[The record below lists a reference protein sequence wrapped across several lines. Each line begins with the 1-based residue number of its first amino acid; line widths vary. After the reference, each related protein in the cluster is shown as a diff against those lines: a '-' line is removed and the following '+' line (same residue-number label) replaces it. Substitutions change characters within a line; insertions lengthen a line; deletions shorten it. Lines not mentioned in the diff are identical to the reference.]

1 MLKEKIIKKLNS
13 RRGTSIFFGLLLF
26 LAASILSVVIINGA
40 VTTVKR
46 VTSDKKAEQNYLTCS
61 SAARILQ
68 DAIIN
73 SKVIR
78 TVTET
83 RITGTSG
90 TSTKTET
97 TWKVAAATDIGTRSP
112 FGDMLK
118 GYVQEY
124 VENTENT
131 EKFSVSTF
139 GEKELSISVPSNI
152 TTEQGKSIGEVTAKL
167 MIDSGVESSGTSEP
181 AEPGCYITVK
191 LKVGTGTDIC
201 QMVLTLNG
209 VVSTNLTTTGSETS
223 GETEK
228 ISTTTYTWQANDI
241 FYGEEQ
247 RKLKES

>member
-83 RITGTSG
+83 RTTGTSE

-97 TWKVAAATDIGTRSP
+97 TWKVAAATDTGTLSP

-124 VENTENT
+124 VENTE
-131 EKFSVSTF
+131 KFPVSTF

-152 TTEQGKSIGEVTAKL
+152 TTEQGKCIGEVTAKL
-167 MIDSGVESSGTSEP
+167 MIDSGAESSGPS
-181 AEPGCYITVK
+181 EPGCYITVK

-209 VVSTNLTTTGSETS
+209 VVSTNLKTTGSETS
-223 GETEK
+223 GKTEK

>member
-167 MIDSGVESSGTSEP
+167 MIDSGAESSGPS
-181 AEPGCYITVK
+181 EPGCYITVK

-209 VVSTNLTTTGSETS
+209 VVSTNLTTTGSETT

>member
-83 RITGTSG
+83 RTTGTSG

-97 TWKVAAATDIGTRSP
+97 TWKVAAATDTGTLSP

-124 VENTENT
+124 V

-167 MIDSGVESSGTSEP
+167 MIDSGAESSGPS
-181 AEPGCYITVK
+181 EPGCYITVK

-209 VVSTNLTTTGSETS
+209 VVSTNSTTTGSETS

>member
-83 RITGTSG
+83 RTTGTSG

-97 TWKVAAATDIGTRSP
+97 TWKVAAATDTGTLSP

-124 VENTENT
+124 V

-167 MIDSGVESSGTSEP
+167 MIDSGAESSGPS
-181 AEPGCYITVK
+181 EPGCYITVK

-209 VVSTNLTTTGSETS
+209 VVSTNSTTGSETS
-223 GETEK
+223 GKTEK

>member
-83 RITGTSG
+83 RTTGTSG
-90 TSTKTET
+90 TSTEIET
-97 TWKVAAATDIGTRSP
+97 TWKVAAATDTGTLSP

-124 VENTENT
+124 V

-167 MIDSGVESSGTSEP
+167 MIDSGAESSGPS
-181 AEPGCYITVK
+181 EPGCYITVK

>member
-124 VENTENT
+124 VE
-131 EKFSVSTF
+131 KFSVSTF

-152 TTEQGKSIGEVTAKL
+152 TTEQGKSIGKVTAKL
-167 MIDSGVESSGTSEP
+167 MIDSGAESSGPS
-181 AEPGCYITVK
+181 EPGCYITAK

>member
-83 RITGTSG
+83 RTTGTSG

-97 TWKVAAATDIGTRSP
+97 TTTWKVAAATDTGTLSP

-124 VENTENT
+124 VENT

-167 MIDSGVESSGTSEP
+167 MIDSGVESSETS
-181 AEPGCYITVK
+181 EPGCYITVK

-223 GETEK
+223 GKTEK

>member
-83 RITGTSG
+83 RTTGTSG

-97 TWKVAAATDIGTRSP
+97 TTTWKVAAATDTGTLSP

-124 VENTENT
+124 VENT

-167 MIDSGVESSGTSEP
+167 MIDSGAESSRTSEP
-181 AEPGCYITVK
+181 SCYITVK

-209 VVSTNLTTTGSETS
+209 AVSTDLKTTGSETS
-223 GETEK
+223 GKTEK

>member
-83 RITGTSG
+83 RTTGTSV

-97 TWKVAAATDIGTRSP
+97 TWKVAAATDTGTLSP
-112 FGDMLK
+112 LGDMLK
-118 GYVQEY
+118 GYVEMKILK
-124 VENTENT
+124 NFLFPLL
-131 EKFSVSTF
+131 EKRSLVFPYRPILLQNRERASV
-139 GEKELSISVPSNI
+139 
-152 TTEQGKSIGEVTAKL
+152 
-167 MIDSGVESSGTSEP
+167 
-181 AEPGCYITVK
+181 
-191 LKVGTGTDIC
+191 
-201 QMVLTLNG
+201 
-209 VVSTNLTTTGSETS
+209 
-223 GETEK
+223 
-228 ISTTTYTWQANDI
+228 
-241 FYGEEQ
+241 
-247 RKLKES
+247 R

>member
-83 RITGTSG
+83 RTTGTSG

-97 TWKVAAATDIGTRSP
+97 TWKVAAATDTGTLSP

-124 VENTENT
+124 V

-167 MIDSGVESSGTSEP
+167 MIDSGAESSRTS
-181 AEPGCYITVK
+181 EPGCYITVK

-209 VVSTNLTTTGSETS
+209 VVSTNSTTTGSETS

>member
-83 RITGTSG
+83 RTTGTSG

-97 TWKVAAATDIGTRSP
+97 TTTWKVAAATDTGTLSP

-124 VENTENT
+124 VENT

-167 MIDSGVESSGTSEP
+167 MIDSGAESSRTS
-181 AEPGCYITVK
+181 EPGCYITVK

-209 VVSTNLTTTGSETS
+209 AVSTDLKTTGSETS
-223 GETEK
+223 GKTEK

>member
-83 RITGTSG
+83 RTTGTSG

-97 TWKVAAATDIGTRSP
+97 TWKVAAATDTGTLSP

-124 VENTENT
+124 V

-167 MIDSGVESSGTSEP
+167 MIDSGAESSGPS
-181 AEPGCYITVK
+181 EPGCYITVK

>member
-83 RITGTSG
+83 RTTGTSE

-97 TWKVAAATDIGTRSP
+97 TWKVAAATDTGTLSP

-124 VENTENT
+124 V

-167 MIDSGVESSGTSEP
+167 MIDSGAESSRTS
-181 AEPGCYITVK
+181 EPGCYITVK

-209 VVSTNLTTTGSETS
+209 AVSTDLITTGSETS
-223 GETEK
+223 GKTEK

>member
-83 RITGTSG
+83 RITGTSE

-97 TWKVAAATDIGTRSP
+97 TWKVAAATDTGTLSP

-124 VENTENT
+124 V

-167 MIDSGVESSGTSEP
+167 MIDSGAESSGPS
-181 AEPGCYITVK
+181 EPGCYITVK

>member
-83 RITGTSG
+83 RTTGTSG

-97 TWKVAAATDIGTRSP
+97 TWKVAAATDTGTLSP

-124 VENTENT
+124 VENTE
-131 EKFSVSTF
+131 KFSGSTF

-167 MIDSGVESSGTSEP
+167 MIDSGAESSGPS
-181 AEPGCYITVK
+181 EPGCYITAK

>member
-83 RITGTSG
+83 RTTGTSG
-90 TSTKTET
+90 TSTETET
-97 TWKVAAATDIGTRSP
+97 TWKVAAATDTGTLSP

-124 VENTENT
+124 V

-167 MIDSGVESSGTSEP
+167 MIDSGAESSGPS
-181 AEPGCYITVK
+181 EPGCYITVK

>member
-83 RITGTSG
+83 RTTGTSG

-124 VENTENT
+124 VENT

-209 VVSTNLTTTGSETS
+209 VVSTNSTTGSETS
-223 GETEK
+223 GKTEK

>member
-1 MLKEKIIKKLNS
+1 MLKEKIRKKLNS

-46 VTSDKKAEQNYLTCS
+46 VASDKKAEQNYLTCS
-61 SAARILQ
+61 SAARVLQ

-73 SKVIR
+73 SKVIK

-83 RITGTSG
+83 KTQQENGG
-90 TSTKTET
+90 TKTESVT
-97 TWKVAAATDIGTRSP
+97 AWSVEPVTDTGTLSD

-118 GYVQEY
+118 TYVQEY
-124 VENTENT
+124 VENT

-139 GEKELSISVPSNI
+139 GEKELSISIPSNV
-152 TTEQGKSIGEVTAKL
+152 TTEQGKNMGEVTAKL
-167 MIDSGVESSGTSEP
+167 IIDSGAESSGTS
-181 AEPGCYITVK
+181 EPGCYITVK
-191 LKVGTGTDIC
+191 LKVGTGADIC

-209 VVSTNLTTTGSETS
+209 AVSTDSKKTGSETS
-223 GETEK
+223 GITQK
-228 ISTTTYTWQANDI
+228 IDTTTYTWQANDI

>member
-1 MLKEKIIKKLNS
+1 M
-13 RRGTSIFFGLLLF
+13 
-26 LAASILSVVIINGA
+26 
-40 VTTVKR
+40 KR

-83 RITGTSG
+83 RTTGTSG
-90 TSTKTET
+90 TSTEIET
-97 TWKVAAATDIGTRSP
+97 TWKVAAATDTGTLSP

-124 VENTENT
+124 V

-167 MIDSGVESSGTSEP
+167 MIDSGAESSGPS
-181 AEPGCYITVK
+181 EPGCYITVK

>member
-26 LAASILSVVIINGA
+26 LAASIQSVVIINGA

-83 RITGTSG
+83 RTTGTSG
-90 TSTKTET
+90 TSTEIET
-97 TWKVAAATDIGTRSP
+97 TWKVAAATDTGTLSP

-124 VENTENT
+124 V

-167 MIDSGVESSGTSEP
+167 MIDSGAESSGPS
-181 AEPGCYITVK
+181 EPGCYITVK

>member
-1 MLKEKIIKKLNS
+1 M
-13 RRGTSIFFGLLLF
+13 
-26 LAASILSVVIINGA
+26 
-40 VTTVKR
+40 
-46 VTSDKKAEQNYLTCS
+46 
-61 SAARILQ
+61 
-68 DAIIN
+68 
-73 SKVIR
+73 
-78 TVTET
+78 TET
-83 RITGTSG
+83 RTTGTSG
-90 TSTKTET
+90 TSTEIET
-97 TWKVAAATDIGTRSP
+97 TWKVAAATDTGTLSP

-124 VENTENT
+124 V

-152 TTEQGKSIGEVTAKL
+152 TTEQGKSIGKVTAKL
-167 MIDSGVESSGTSEP
+167 MIDSGAESSGPS
-181 AEPGCYITVK
+181 EPGCYITVK

>member
-1 MLKEKIIKKLNS
+1 MLKEKIRKKLNS

-83 RITGTSG
+83 RTTGTSG

-97 TWKVAAATDIGTRSP
+97 TWKVAAATDTGTLSP

-124 VENTENT
+124 V

-167 MIDSGVESSGTSEP
+167 MIDSGAESSGPS
-181 AEPGCYITVK
+181 EPGCYITVK

>member
-1 MLKEKIIKKLNS
+1 MLKEKIRKKLNS

-83 RITGTSG
+83 RTTGTSG
-90 TSTKTET
+90 ISTKTET
-97 TWKVAAATDIGTRSP
+97 TWKVAAATDTGTLSP

-124 VENTENT
+124 VENTE
-131 EKFSVSTF
+131 
-139 GEKELSISVPSNI
+139 
-152 TTEQGKSIGEVTAKL
+152 
-167 MIDSGVESSGTSEP
+167 
-181 AEPGCYITVK
+181 
-191 LKVGTGTDIC
+191 
-201 QMVLTLNG
+201 
-209 VVSTNLTTTGSETS
+209 
-223 GETEK
+223 K
-228 ISTTTYTWQANDI
+228 IFCFHFW
-241 FYGEEQ
+241 
-247 RKLKES
+247 RKRA

>member
-1 MLKEKIIKKLNS
+1 MLKEKIRKKLNS

-83 RITGTSG
+83 RTTGTSG

-97 TWKVAAATDIGTRSP
+97 TTTWKVAAATDTGTLSP
-112 FGDMLK
+112 LGDMLK

-124 VENTENT
+124 VENT

-167 MIDSGVESSGTSEP
+167 MIDSGAESSETS
-181 AEPGCYITVK
+181 EPGCYITVK

-209 VVSTNLTTTGSETS
+209 AVSTEIKTTGSETS
-223 GETEK
+223 GKTEK

>member
-83 RITGTSG
+83 RTTGTSE

-97 TWKVAAATDIGTRSP
+97 TTTWKVAAVTDTGTLSP

-124 VENTENT
+124 VENT

-167 MIDSGVESSGTSEP
+167 MIDSGAESSGTS
-181 AEPGCYITVK
+181 EPGCYITVK

-223 GETEK
+223 GKTEK

>member
-83 RITGTSG
+83 RTTGTSE

-97 TWKVAAATDIGTRSP
+97 TWKVAAATDTGTLSP

-124 VENTENT
+124 V

-167 MIDSGVESSGTSEP
+167 MIDSGAESSGPS
-181 AEPGCYITVK
+181 EPGCYITVK

-209 VVSTNLTTTGSETS
+209 AVSTDLITTGSETS
-223 GETEK
+223 GKTEK